1 MVKAAKR
8 RSVSSVSVRSGRETG
23 KTKVVAAVVG
33 AHGARDGRAVE
44 RAEGAA
50 GAEGRRAEFLTNIE
64 QTFVSVN
71 AVQTQSRIF
80 GELLVRLS
88 SDRADAVRCRL
99 CASARWLV
107 SVRAWRFRGPCLR
120 EHALVCALDG
130 RAHAAHGW
138 QLEDEFA
145 PS

>member
-50 GAEGRRAEFLTNIE
+50 GAEGRRATAQDDAQALEFILR
-64 QTFVSVN
+64 
-71 AVQTQSRIF
+71 TQ
-80 GELLVRLS
+80 
-88 SDRADAVRCRL
+88 L
-99 CASARWLV
+99 CNRRMKIKKFW
-107 SVRAWRFRGPCLR
+107 
-120 EHALVCALDG
+120 
-130 RAHAAHGW
+130 RAHAASS
-138 QLEDEFA
+138 LKAFTS
-145 PS
+145 P